1 MHSFAE
7 EVVRDWNKAS
17 ALWFPSRLGL
27 ILGTASIAV
36 EKGSGLGRFRGENGG
51 DAPLSSSR
59 IRILDR
65 VGAPGP
71 RKGGREVEWQ

>member
-27 ILGTASIAV
+27 IIGTTAIAV
-36 EKGSGLGRFRGENGG
+36 EGGFGPGRFRGENGG
-51 DAPLSSSR
+51 DAPFFEYKDR
-59 IRILDR
+59 EMDR